1 MSFAEVDAF
10 REESDTLDAVVG
22 DLDEPLLLAQTQFK
36 QWTVADILGHL
47 YIWNDA
53 AALTLADS
61 TAFAAFFERVAA
73 SMQGRG
79 GLRAFESGLL
89 AGKTPTEIRDAWQQS
104 VGALCQ
110 IYDHADPKHRVQ
122 WGGPDMSVRS
132 CISARL
138 METWAHGQAI
148 FDLAGIERVDTDRL
162 RSIVMLGINTFAFNF
177 RINGLDV
184 PASMPAVRLAA
195 PSGATWAFG
204 DVDSGESITGNASEF
219 CQVVTQVRN
228 IADTALVVHGHT
240 ATQWMAIAQCFAGP
254 PNPPP
259 APGTRFLQT

>member
-10 REESDTLDAVVG
+10 RDESDALNAVVG
-22 DLDEPLLLAQTQFK
+22 DLDDALLQAPTQFK
-36 QWTVADILGHL
+36 NWTIADILGHL

-53 AALTLADS
+53 AALTLADGK
-61 TAFAAFFERVAA
+61 AFAAFFERVANT
-73 SMQGRG
+73 MQGG
-79 GLRAFESGLL
+79 GGMRAFENGLL
-89 AGKTPTEIRDAWQQS
+89 AGMTPAGIRDAWQQS
-104 VGALCQ
+104 VDALCQ
-110 IYDHADPKHRVQ
+110 VYHHADPKHRVQ

-148 FDLAGIERVDTDRL
+148 FDLAGIERVDSDRL
-162 RSIVMLGINTFAFNF
+162 HSIVMLGINTFAFNF

-184 PASMPAVRLAA
+184 PATMPAVRLTA
-195 PSGATWAFG
+195 PSGERWEFG
-204 DVDSGESITGNASEF
+204 DSDESISGSAAEF

-228 IADTALVVHGHT
+228 IADTALDVEGDT
-240 ATQWMAIAQCFAGP
+240 ARRWMSIAQCFAGP

-259 APGTRFLQT
+259 PPGTRFLQT